1 MNDGVVVA
9 FSLPTPTDEGMCPD
23 FLAQALVN
31 THNDFVQRVDQ
42 ALLMRNQEVQRHA
55 SRTTEIASTFMTPAH
70 ALEFELEEEFVPYVA
85 KHCLAYDDEGEAAF
99 DFVSLMCNLPPHRH
113 CADNNLPVR
122 QGVAEKFLV
131 ERYLRNKPLLNLRL
145 RGFNYADEH
154 TQERAEL
161 SSKVSQQLLP
171 HGFADRIREQL
182 VGAAAA
188 QHALS
193 QVRRPRSQQ
202 SVGPQPALTSR
213 VCRWRRCPIS

>member
-1 MNDGVVVA
+1 MPAVYRTQEMNDGVVVA

-99 DFVSLMCNLPPHRH
+99 DFVRLMCNAATDIVLTTTRLF
-113 CADNNLPVR
+113 ARVW
-122 QGVAEKFLV
+122 
-131 ERYLRNKPLLNLRL
+131 LRS
-145 RGFNYADEH
+145 F
-154 TQERAEL
+154 L
-161 SSKVSQQLLP
+161 SS
-171 HGFADRIREQL
+171 ATC
-182 VGAAAA
+182 A
-188 QHALS
+188 
-193 QVRRPRSQQ
+193 
-202 SVGPQPALTSR
+202 TSR
-213 VCRWRRCPIS
+213 C